1 MNPTRSL
8 YCAIL
13 LLITQFS
20 WADPRADFDQAYKD
34 YGLHIKANNIA
45 DALDA
50 AKNAHRLGTKVFG
63 KKSVNV
69 ANLAS
74 NYAELLNSTEDYKK
88 ARKVLKGQIA
98 ILEKRYGDTA
108 TELVKPLMESGRAW
122 IGTKDAQEGLDYFE
136 RAAKLSNGYTNK
148 LLEAQK
154 NLDIVTILLRR
165 GQGASIKPFV
175 DKAYDI
181 YTVEVAP
188 NDFRLGLMSYHKS
201 IIAAREN
208 ISNEAIEYLMGA
220 LTAFK
225 APAGES
231 IGDLERTVRTRLIA
245 AYENTSQRDAATEHC
260 LVLAADQEFSPTAPS
275 IFRKEAVF
283 SDAVMEQKL
292 SGSVQLTF
300 TIDEQ
305 GYVVDPTI
313 QASDD
318 QRLNEPALTMIKG
331 SRYLP
336 RLVDGQPVATQGIEF
351 NANFVPPVEITAR
364 QRNKFQRPGVRGLMN
379 ADRSDL
385 SECSDPSSTLPQ
397 CDTGFGGGGGGK

>member
-20 WADPRADFDQAYKD
+20 WADPRTDFDQAYKD
-34 YGLHIKANNIA
+34 YGLHITANNIA

-88 ARKVLKGQIA
+88 ARKVLKGQVA
-98 ILEKRYGDTA
+98 ILETRYGDTA
-108 TELVKPLMESGRAW
+108 TELVKPLIESGRAW

-175 DKAYDI
+175 DKAYNI

-245 AYENTSQRDAATEHC
+245 AYENTSQRDAATEHV
-260 LVLAADQEFSPTAPS
+260 LVLAADREFSSTAS
-275 IFRKEAVF
+275 AIFIREAVF
-283 SDAVMEQKL
+283 PQAVLEQKL
-292 SGSVQLTF
+292 GGSVKLAF

-305 GYVVDPTI
+305 GYVVDPAI
-313 QASDD
+313 LASDN
-318 QRLNEPALTMIKG
+318 QQLNQPALTMIKG

-336 RLVDGQPVATQGIEF
+336 RLVDGQPLATPGIEF
-351 NANFVPPVEITAR
+351 NANFEPPTVVAAGR
-364 QRNKFQRPGVRGLMN
+364 KNRFQRPGIRGMMN
-379 ADRSDL
+379 SDRNDL
-385 SECSDPSSTLPQ
+385 SECSDPNSTLPQ
-397 CDTGFGGGGGGK
+397 CQTAFGGK

>member
-20 WADPRADFDQAYKD
+20 WADPRTDFDQAYKD
-34 YGLHIKANNIA
+34 YGLHITANNIA

-88 ARKVLKGQIA
+88 ARKVLKGQVA
-98 ILEKRYGDTA
+98 ILETRYGDTA
-108 TELVKPLMESGRAW
+108 TELVKPLIESGRAW

-175 DKAYDI
+175 DKAYNI

-260 LVLAADQEFSPTAPS
+260 LVLAANQEFSPTAPS

-305 GYVVDPTI
+305 GYAVDPTI
-313 QASDD
+313 LASDD
-318 QRLNEPALTMIKG
+318 QQLNEPALTMIKG

-336 RLVDGQPVATQGIEF
+336 RFVDGQPVATSGIEF
-351 NANFVPPVEITAR
+351 NANFVPPSEVTAQ
-364 QRNKFQRPGVRGLMN
+364 QRSRFQRPGVRGLMN
-379 ADRSDL
+379 ADRNDL
-385 SECSDPSSTLPQ
+385 SECSDQNSTLPQ
-397 CDTGFGGGGGGK
+397 CQTGIGGK

>member
-20 WADPRADFDQAYKD
+20 WADPRTDFDQAYKD
-34 YGLHIKANNIA
+34 YGLHITANNIA

-88 ARKVLKGQIA
+88 ARKVLKGQVA
-98 ILEKRYGDTA
+98 ILETRYGDTA
-108 TELVKPLMESGRAW
+108 TELVKPLIESGRAW

-175 DKAYDI
+175 DKAYNI

-351 NANFVPPVEITAR
+351 NANFVPPIEITAS

-379 ADRSDL
+379 ADRNDL
-385 SECSDPSSTLPQ
+385 SECSDPNSALPQ
-397 CDTGFGGGGGGK
+397 CDIGFGGGGGGK

>member
-20 WADPRADFDQAYKD
+20 WADPRTDFDQAYKD
-34 YGLHIKANNIA
+34 YGLHITANNIA

-88 ARKVLKGQIA
+88 ARKVLKGQVA
-98 ILEKRYGDTA
+98 ILETRYGDTA
-108 TELVKPLMESGRAW
+108 TELVKPLIESGRAW

-175 DKAYDI
+175 DKAYNI

-208 ISNEAIEYLMGA
+208 ISNEAIEYLRGA

-225 APAGES
+225 VPAGES

-260 LVLAADQEFSPTAPS
+260 LVLAANQEFSPTAPS

-305 GYVVDPTI
+305 GYAVDPTI
-313 QASDD
+313 LASDD
-318 QRLNEPALTMIKG
+318 QQLNEPALTMIKG

-336 RLVDGQPVATQGIEF
+336 RFVDGQPVATSGIEF
-351 NANFVPPVEITAR
+351 NANFVPPSEVTAQ
-364 QRNKFQRPGVRGLMN
+364 QRSRFQRPGVRGLMN
-379 ADRSDL
+379 ADRNDL
-385 SECSDPSSTLPQ
+385 SECSDQNSTLPQ
-397 CDTGFGGGGGGK
+397 CQTGIGGK